1 MEETNPLKISDELFQ
16 LVNYRG
22 KEIVLEVEVENSNH
36 NLGIDKN
43 QYISGQ
49 VMLRGFNF
57 AYENNN
63 RLGSKRSDHLDFL
76 NKKTIPKS
84 LSVEYLVNLE
94 DGSKTKIIEHIVP
107 KSIKT
112 IDNKLHITYN
122 VPTEIIRFIH
132 DEKQFQNS
140 LGTYLDNLN
149 RILKTQDASQSEL
162 RYD

>member
-1 MEETNPLKISDELFQ
+1 
-16 LVNYRG
+16 
-22 KEIVLEVEVENSNH
+22 
-36 NLGIDKN
+36 
-43 QYISGQ
+43 
-49 VMLRGFNF
+49 MLRGFNF
-57 AYENNN
+57 TYENNN
-63 RLGSKRSDHLDFL
+63 RLGSKRFYHLDFL